1 MKFASL
7 GEIATIERRSVRP
20 EDICDGTI
28 YVGLENIV
36 SGGDLTSVGTVANG
50 DLASSKFVFSQD
62 HILYGKLRPYL
73 AKIAVPDFDGVCST
87 DILPI
92 RVGQDMDKMF
102 VAHYLRQSHV
112 VEQAN
117 GLAAGA
123 NLPRVSP
130 TSLATIQIPMLSLLE
145 QRRIAAILDKADE
158 LRAKRRQAVAHLDA
172 LTQSIFHSMFGDPS
186 KAEGGRRLEELLASI
201 DSGTSPVSEDR
212 PAAPDEWGIL
222 KVSAVTTQTYIAS
235 ENKALVNSEPN
246 ANNEVHAGDVL
257 FTRKNTPK
265 LIAAVAIVRH
275 TRPKLL
281 LPDLV
286 FRLNIRDR
294 TVLDPEYLGAVMA
307 YPTKRASVQR
317 LAGGSAASMS
327 NISKSKLATVRIPV
341 PSLELQQTFATR
353 VAAVERLKETHRK
366 HLVELDALFS
376 SLQSR
381 AFKGEL

>member
-158 LRAKRRQAVAHLDA
+158 LRAKRREAIAHLDA
-172 LTQSIFHSMFGDPS
+172 LTQSIFHSVFGDPIS
-186 KAEGGRRLEELLASI
+186 NNLNWPLEPF
-201 DSGTSPVSEDR
+201 GQ
-212 PAAPDEWGIL
+212 
-222 KVSAVTTQTYIAS
+222 VTTSRLGKMLDKKAQTGTHRFPY
-235 ENKALVNSEPN
+235 LRN
-246 ANNEVHAGDVL
+246 ANVQWFQINTDDLLEMDFSPADQIEFALRRGDVL
-257 FTRKNTPK
+257 VCEGGEPGR
-265 LIAAVAIVRH
+265 AAVWEEQSPGCYFQKALHRV
-275 TRPKLL
+275 RPKLDVVHPQYIVHL
-281 LPDLV
+281 LWALANGGGLKDHV
-286 FRLNIRDR
+286 
-294 TVLDPEYLGAVMA
+294 TVATIAHLTGEKL
-307 YPTKRASVQR
+307 KR
-317 LAGGSAASMS
+317 MH
-327 NISKSKLATVRIPV
+327 IPV
-341 PSLELQQTFATR
+341 PPVELQQTFATR
-353 VAAVERLKETHRK
+353 VSAVERLKETHRK